1 MNFNFLSPVP
11 DSVLACNELLSD
23 QALGKK
29 IKIHSNQNGIP
40 NLEGVSLAI
49 IGVKEHR
56 NDVNYMGEQ
65 LSFDTI
71 RTCLYS
77 LFPGNWHSTI
87 ADMGDIPPGS
97 TIEDTYFALRTLVA
111 VLVENKVIPIIIG
124 GSQDLTYAN
133 YRAYDTMSP
142 MVNIVNVDSNFD
154 LGDASVEMKNNS
166 FLGKIILEQP
176 YNLFNYSVI
185 GYQTYFNSQEEIDLM
200 EKLYFEAYR
209 LGEVTNAIKLVE
221 PVMRDAHIVTMDLN
235 AVRSADTG
243 SVLKASPNGFDGK
256 EICTISRYAGIS
268 NKVSS
273 FGIYE
278 FKSSKELDATSML
291 ISQMIWYFIEG
302 FNCRVKDDDG
312 DMNDSNNHQKYNVLI
327 DNDEL
332 IFYKSIKTG
341 RWWIEIP
348 FLSNVNN
355 KLKKHTLLPCTHE
368 DYQEAS
374 QGKTPERWY
383 KAYKKNCL

>member
-1 MNFNFLSPVP
+1 MNFNFLSPVT
-11 DSVLACNELLSD
+11 DTVLAHNELLSE

-29 IKIHSNQNGIP
+29 IKIHSSQNGIP
-40 NLEGVSLAI
+40 DLDGVELAI
-49 IGVKEHR
+49 IGVKENR
-56 NDVNYMGEQ
+56 NDVNYIGEE

-71 RTCLYS
+71 RASLYS
-77 LFPGNWHSTI
+77 LFPGNWHTAV
-87 ADMGDIPPGS
+87 ADLGDIPAGA
-97 TIEDTYFALRTLVA
+97 TIEDTYYAVRTIIS
-111 VLVENKVIPIIIG
+111 VLIEKKIIPIIIG

-176 YNLFNYSVI
+176 YNLFNYSAI

-200 EKLYFEAYR
+200 DKLYFEAYR
-209 LGEVTNAIKLVE
+209 LGEVTHNINMVE
-221 PVMRDAHIVTMDLN
+221 PVMRDAHIVTMDLKS
-235 AVRSADTG
+235 VRAAEVGT
-243 SVLKASPNGFDGK
+243 KQKYSPNGFNGK
-256 EICTISRYAGIS
+256 EICAISRYAGIS

-278 FKSSKELDATSML
+278 FKTTNELDATPML

-302 FNCRVKDDDG
+302 VNCRINDDNFED
-312 DMNDSNNHQKYNVLI
+312 DTNYQKYNVLI
-327 DNDEL
+327 EDEEL
-332 IFYKSIKTG
+332 IFYKSVKTG

-348 FLSNVNN
+348 FLPNVNN
-355 KLKKHTLLPCTHE
+355 KLKKHTLLPCTHD
-368 DYQEAS
+368 DYLEAS
-374 QGKTPERWY
+374 QGKIPERWY
-383 KAYKKNCL
+383 KAYKKNSF